1 MIEPGV
7 YNTVD
12 PVGLKKLQADNEQ
25 LIDENKIKA
34 KTWAKH
40 KEEYKTLK
48 HKLSTITDKTHY
60 NVMVP
65 FGGKKAFFEG
75 QLVHTNEIMVLLGDN
90 WFVERSAKDAS
101 EICQRRLDRCE
112 EMLENLEKENK
123 LFKSWLNE
131 ADQLGQ
137 DENLLEIREPYDEKE
152 ENKWREKH
160 RKRLKQARFQASDT
174 ADTTKEVDDEDNL
187 WQRLDELELEE
198 ELDAH
203 LEAQK
208 NKESSEAK
216 EEEEEDE
223 EGESDWSESPPLSDE
238 DETEEEEEKTE
249 VVRGL
254 KEKNNENTIMGAP
267 QRSVSLKEKNTIL
280 ENTIMGGPRR
290 SVSFGDVSERLFSR
304 EQDNGLL
311 KETIPEQ
318 PAAEQAIAS
327 VHSVVADTKIIEFQ
341 PTKTNFSTSVVIGD
355 NPNVPNSPGDI
366 VRLYGAKQTTL
377 PTRKKAPK
385 KSILK
390 ADSKYGPLI
399 KSEKQV
405 TTPPSNTPRVS
416 LKKPV
421 AVSDVVVERKAP
433 STSSN
438 SSGEASKTPVTQVLS
453 RFRATRVQQ

>member
-12 PVGLKKLQADNEQ
+12 PVGLKRLQKENE
-25 LIDENKIKA
+25 LRIEENKVKS

-112 EMLENLEKENK
+112 EMLENLDKEVK
-123 LFKSWLNE
+123 LYKSWLNE

-160 RKRLKQARFQASDT
+160 RERIKEEKMQKLNPAE
-174 ADTTKEVDDEDNL
+174 TTQKNDDNEDSL

-198 ELDAH
+198 ELEAH

-208 NKESSEAK
+208 NKESSDAVDFLAGNSNFGSNIN
-216 EEEEEDE
+216 EE
-223 EGESDWSESPPLSDE
+223 
-238 DETEEEEEKTE
+238 ETEEEEEEQPESE
-249 VVRGL
+249 VA
-254 KEKNNENTIMGAP
+254 KEMKPETKPVKEIKIRENIENKIIGA
-267 QRSVSLKEKNTIL
+267 
-280 ENTIMGGPRR
+280 GPRR

-311 KETIPEQ
+311 KETIS
-318 PAAEQAIAS
+318 EQAITS
-327 VHSVVADTKIIEFQ
+327 VHHNVVTDTKIIEFQ
-341 PTKTNFSTSVVIGD
+341 PTKSNFSTNSDVIGD
-355 NPNVPNSPGDI
+355 NPKMPNSPGDL
-366 VRLYGAKQTTL
+366 VRIYGAKQTTMS
-377 PTRKKAPK
+377 TRKKAPK

-399 KSEKQV
+399 KPEKV
-405 TTPPSNTPRVS
+405 TNPPPSNTPRVS

-421 AVSDVVVERKAP
+421 AVSDIVVERKSPA
-433 STSSN
+433 STSGSSN
-438 SSGEASKTPVTQVLS
+438 SSGEPSKTPVTQKLS
-453 RFRATRVQQ
+453 RFRATRVYQ

>member
-12 PVGLKKLQADNEQ
+12 PAGLKKLQKENEQ
-25 LIDENKIKA
+25 CIEENRIKA

-101 EICQRRLDRCE
+101 AICQRRLERCD
-112 EMLENLEKENK
+112 EMLENLDKEEK
-123 LFKSWLNE
+123 LYKSWNKE

-137 DENLLEIREPYDEKE
+137 DENLLEIREPYNEEE
-152 ENKWREKH
+152 ENEWREKH
-160 RKRLKQARFQASDT
+160 RNRVKQERLQASNEASNA
-174 ADTTKEVDDEDNL
+174 ADTTKDDDL

-198 ELDAH
+198 ELEAH

-216 EEEEEDE
+216 ENEEEE
-223 EGESDWSESPPLSDE
+223 EGEESDWSESPPLSDE
-238 DETEEEEEKTE
+238 EETEDEEDEAETERETKTE
-249 VVRGL
+249 TEKNIVKSF
-254 KEKNNENTIMGAP
+254 KEKNCE
-267 QRSVSLKEKNTIL
+267 SKV
-280 ENTIMGGPRR
+280 MGGPRR

-311 KETIPEQ
+311 KETIS
-318 PAAEQAIAS
+318 EQAITS
-327 VHSVVADTKIIEFQ
+327 VHNVVADTKIIEFQ
-341 PTKTNFSTSVVIGD
+341 PTKTNFSTSVIGN
-355 NPNVPNSPGDI
+355 NPNIPNSPGDL
-366 VRLYGAKQTTL
+366 VRLYGAKQTTSL

-399 KSEKQV
+399 KTEKV
-405 TTPPSNTPRVS
+405 TTPSPSNTPRVS
-416 LKKPV
+416 LKKTV
-421 AVSDVVVERKAP
+421 AVSDVVVERNSP
-433 STSSN
+433 STSGSSN